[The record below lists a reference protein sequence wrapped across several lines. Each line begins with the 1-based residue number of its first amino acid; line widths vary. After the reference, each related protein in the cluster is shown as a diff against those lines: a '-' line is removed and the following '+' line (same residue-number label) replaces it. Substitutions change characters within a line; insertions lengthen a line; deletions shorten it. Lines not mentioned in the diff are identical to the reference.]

1 VPEGAAL
8 GVPAEALAD
17 LEAFFRHVD
26 EEVRGLGS
34 SCQRCGRCCDFA
46 HNDYRL
52 YASALERALVV
63 SRHGEP
69 RLRGDGRCCFQSG
82 PLCAIH
88 PDRPLGCRLYSCH
101 PSAKRA
107 GETLAE
113 RFIAELRAL
122 SRRHRVPWDY
132 APFFSGE
139 REA

>member
-1 VPEGAAL
+1 L

-34 SCQRCGRCCDFA
+34 GCQRCGRCCDFA
-46 HNDYRL
+46 RNDYRL
-52 YASALERALVV
+52 YASGLERALVA
-63 SRHGEP
+63 SRYGEP
-69 RLRGDGRCCFQSG
+69 RLGGDGRCCFQSG
-82 PLCAIH
+82 RLC
-88 PDRPLGCRLYSCH
+88 D

-132 APFFSGE
+132 APFFSSE
-139 REA
+139 RDA